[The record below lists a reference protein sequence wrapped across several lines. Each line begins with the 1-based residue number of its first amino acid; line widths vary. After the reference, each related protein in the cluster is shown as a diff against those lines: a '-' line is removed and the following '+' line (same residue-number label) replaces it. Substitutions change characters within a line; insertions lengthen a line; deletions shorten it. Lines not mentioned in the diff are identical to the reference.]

1 MGWKEQGKKRYNKLT
16 DVEGLSPT
24 LRPSALMKNSQE
36 NIIVNQPKKEKEI
49 QTPRIAPTILKY
61 SRANKKNEQG
71 KIDITY
77 HEGTVVGAL
86 KGPIGNQQNFVV
98 SGQTSGISTQPKST
112 GKGSGIK
119 KKKSGIVSMGN
130 IYKNP
135 KTAEAGEIH
144 HPIGISKCLGGGGR
158 LVGMQKRGKT
168 ISPNEIYPTL
178 QSKDQRK
185 FNANQST
192 LVDTGTNPQ
201 NSTKE
206 TSEQL
211 ILLPYQNTPSSV
223 RDFLAKVSVLLGS
236 EADLQILEAHSS
248 MKLCE
253 SLGLKE
259 PRIYSLR
266 TSKDSSPTTGEEPL
280 GQSFKRWM
288 NLGMTASGKC
298 LTARIS
304 PSRRT
309 GSECSLS
316 QILEENPD
324 PKYYLSEKQVKY
336 IQNQMDKSPTPL
348 TAIITKDG

>member
-49 QTPRIAPTILKY
+49 QT
-61 SRANKKNEQG
+61 
-71 KIDITY
+71 
-77 HEGTVVGAL
+77 
-86 KGPIGNQQNFVV
+86 QNFVV
-98 SGQTSGISTQPKST
+98 SGQTSGTSTQPKST
-112 GKGSGIK
+112 GEGSGIK

-178 QSKDQRK
+178 QSEDQRK

-211 ILLPYQNTPSSV
+211 TLLPYQNTPSSV
-223 RDFLAKVSVLLGS
+223 RDFLANLSLLLGS

-324 PKYYLSEKQVKY
+324 PKYYLSEKQVKSLTSGM
-336 IQNQMDKSPTPL
+336 QESKLLQHSNHLDTPAE
-348 TAIITKDG
+348 TTEE

>member
-49 QTPRIAPTILKY
+49 QT
-61 SRANKKNEQG
+61 
-71 KIDITY
+71 
-77 HEGTVVGAL
+77 
-86 KGPIGNQQNFVV
+86 QNFVV
-98 SGQTSGISTQPKST
+98 SGQTSGTSTQPKST
-112 GKGSGIK
+112 GEGSGIK
-119 KKKSGIVSMGN
+119 KRKS
-130 IYKNP
+130 
-135 KTAEAGEIH
+135 
-144 HPIGISKCLGGGGR
+144 
-158 LVGMQKRGKT
+158 
-168 ISPNEIYPTL
+168 
-178 QSKDQRK
+178 RK

-192 LVDTGTNPQ
+192 LMDTSMNHQ

-248 MKLCE
+248 LKLCE

-266 TSKDSSPTTGEEPL
+266 TSKDYSPMMKGIHSKPSSE
-280 GQSFKRWM
+280 RWM
-288 NLGMTASGKC
+288 NLGMMSSGKC
-298 LTARIS
+298 LTAKTS
-304 PSRRT
+304 ESRRT

-316 QILEENPD
+316 QILEDNPD
-324 PKYYLSEKQVKY
+324 RKYFLSEKRVKY